1 MKKTFTLILAAAGV
15 AMAATEIDLTDKW
28 EGNTADISSETFT
41 EGKATFF
48 LTLNLEQLDA
58 WTTADG
64 NVSLGYLSADNTN
77 NATTVLGTSINSQFS
92 TIRNWRNNGNGET
105 FQGTISSLPLPDDID
120 GVKLE
125 YAYAT
130 LVSYVYTY
138 NNASK
143 IKTDMFFWS
152 KDLEKVHEL
161 TSNTSTLGSTFL
173 SGISYSSFT
182 INSDYVYSDQVALYN
197 GQLSED
203 QDPYEIAKS
212 LLPAASTPG
221 TDSTVP
227 EPATATLSLLALAGL
242 AARRRRK

>member
-28 EGNTADISSETFT
+28 EGNTANISSETFT
-41 EGKATFF
+41 DGKATFF
-48 LTLNLEQLDA
+48 LTLNLEQLDD

-64 NVSLGYLSADNTN
+64 NVSLGYLSADNTYDQN
-77 NATTVLGTSINSQFS
+77 VKLGLAIEATETMGYLRPWKNRNESDYFNGTTS
-92 TIRNWRNNGNGET
+92 T
-105 FQGTISSLPLPDDID
+105 LPLPENID
-120 GVKLE
+120 GKE
-125 YAYAT
+125 YSYAT
-130 LVSYVYTY
+130 LVFTVR
-138 NNASK
+138 
-143 IKTDMFFWS
+143 TDGNISWGNGHLFLW
-152 KDLEKVHEL
+152 DEKHSLVDEL
-161 TSNTSTLGSTFL
+161 TSNEKSLSTTLL
-173 SGISYSSFT
+173 SGKSYSSFT

-197 GQLSED
+197 GQLSAD

-242 AARRRRK
+242 AARRRRR

>member
-28 EGNTADISSETFT
+28 EGNTANISSVTFT
-41 EGKATFF
+41 DGKATFF
-48 LTLNLEQLDA
+48 LTLNLEQLDD

-77 NATTVLGTSINSQFS
+77 NATTMLGTSINSQFG
-92 TIRNWRNNGNGET
+92 TIRNWRNNGIGDS
-105 FQGTISSLPLPDDID
+105 FQGTISTLPLPDDIN
-120 GVKLE
+120 GVE

-143 IKTDMFFWS
+143 IKTDMYLWS
-152 KDLEKVHEL
+152 KDLKKVDEL
-161 TSNTSTLGSTFL
+161 TSNTSTLGSTL
-173 SGISYSSFT
+173 LIGKSYSSFT

-197 GQLSED
+197 GQLSAD

-227 EPATATLSLLALAGL
+227 EPTTATLSLLALAGL
-242 AARRRRK
+242 AARRRRR

>member
-28 EGNTADISSETFT
+28 EGDTADISSETFT

-92 TIRNWRNNGNGET
+92 TIRNWRNNGIGDS
-105 FQGTISSLPLPDDID
+105 FQGTISTLPLPDDID
-120 GVKLE
+120 GVE

-130 LVSYVYTY
+130 LVSYVYTSG
-138 NNASK
+138 NNSK
-143 IKTDMFFWS
+143 IKTDMYLWS
-152 KDLEKVHEL
+152 KDLELVDEL

-182 INSDYVYSDQVALYN
+182 LNSDYVYSDQVALYN

-203 QDPYEIAKS
+203 QNQYEIAKS

-227 EPATATLSLLALAGL
+227 EPTTATLSLLALAGL